1 MTYIK
6 FQPSDIVVDS
16 EKIVKPAWENNTS
29 ILTAFYT
36 PNINDNGLYVD
47 VYKDSPSVNPLT
59 DVQFSIAY
67 GNISGIGNV
76 SGSAYQTSDGTKFS
90 KIIYSTL
97 RQNILNSETD
107 SFTFSNTSGSNS
119 TSVLAI
125 SVARGCFKESIKAG
139 FNLVLKNGNNILSL
153 TDDSNVDLVNNYIGS
168 SLYYNIISGSN
179 GNLGTGQSII
189 NTTKGTYGIVLPDL
203 GLILLNADALAQTYA
218 NKGIGL
224 IINATPTNVTQ
235 RNELNLFTLIQAG
248 TKFELYSE
256 ETVTSKYFYCRAS
269 NSDFNYTTNPSIIDV
284 NGNIYAQTLIDNPT
298 TYVTTIG
305 LYSDKHE
312 LVAVSKVSKPIKKSF
327 ILESLIRTKLSW

>member
-29 ILTAFYT
+29 ILTTFYT

-47 VYKDSPSVNPLT
+47 VYKDSPLVNPAT

-67 GNISGIGNV
+67 GNISGSGNV
-76 SGSAYQTSDGTKFS
+76 SGSNYQSSDGTKFS

-125 SVARGCFKESIKAG
+125 SVARGCFKESIKSG

-179 GNLGTGQSII
+179 GNLGIGQNII
-189 NTTKGTYGIVLPDL
+189 NTNKGTYGIVLPDL
-203 GLILLNADALAQTYA
+203 GIILLNADALSQTYA

-224 IINATPTNVTQ
+224 IINSTPTNVTQ
-235 RNELNLFTLIQAG
+235 RNELNLFNLIQTGAN
-248 TKFELYSE
+248 FELYSQ

-269 NSDFNYTTNPSIIDV
+269 NSDFNYTTNPSIIDA